1 MNGRTNTGSLPPRI
15 AHGGNLEDAV
25 RRHGIARER
34 WLDLST
40 GINPNGYPIPPI
52 DPQAWLRLPD
62 DHDDLEAVAAACY
75 GSEQA
80 LALAGT
86 QAAIRMLPLL
96 LTHGTVGISTLTYGE
111 YAPAFEHAGFPV
123 ERFVSGPL
131 TEAVVDGQSTAT
143 GTTHLIAG
151 QRLPEHWRHLVI
163 VNPNNPT
170 TEVFE
175 PATLLEW
182 HSQLAARGGCLIVD
196 EAFADAT
203 PATSIAFASA
213 RAGLIVLRS
222 VGKFFGLAGARV
234 GFMLAEPAL
243 IDAARRL
250 SGPWTV
256 TGPARAV
263 VRAALLDTGWQ
274 QATRAELPPSSERL
288 AALLESHGL
297 CVFRTALFA
306 WVPDPRAAE
315 LHEALAKTGIWVRY
329 FDRIPSLRFGLPRDE
344 TGWKALTDGLRRTIR

>member
-1 MNGRTNTGSLPPRI
+1 MNSHKFADALPLSV
-15 AHGGNLEDAV
+15 AHGGNLDEAV
-25 RRHGIARER
+25 RHHGIAREH

-75 GSEQA
+75 SGERA

-86 QAAIRMLPLL
+86 QAAIRMLPSLL
-96 LTHGTVGISTLTYGE
+96 ARGTVGISTLTYGE

-123 ERFVSGPL
+123 ERFTSGPL
-131 TEAVVDGQSTAT
+131 DAGAVDKLGRQSEATS
-143 GTTHLIAG
+143 LMAG
-151 QRLPEHWRHLVI
+151 QRLPEHWRHLVL

-170 TEVFE
+170 AEVVA
-175 PATLLEW
+175 PDVLLDW

-203 PATSIAFASA
+203 PASSIAFASS
-213 RAGLIVLRS
+213 RPGLIVLRS

-234 GFMLAEPAL
+234 GFLLAEPAL
-243 IDAARRL
+243 LDAARRHA
-250 SGPWTV
+250 GPWTV

-274 QATRAELPPSSERL
+274 TSTRTRLAESAARL
-288 AALLESHGL
+288 AALLEAHDL

-306 WVPDPRAAE
+306 WAPHPRAAE

-329 FDRIPSLRFGLPRDE
+329 FDRVPSLRFGLPPDE
-344 TGWKALTDGLRRTIR
+344 AGWKALRDGLRLALR